1 MYLHVM
7 KLVIVMFLAANMALP
22 QVVTAQE
29 NRPYSLEEL
38 EKLIKPGSISD
49 ERIIE
54 VVYENGLDF
63 YPDELAIAR
72 LKRAGASDKVIE
84 VVRMAEH
91 PPGPQSQAVE
101 KKGEPFYKKGW
112 FLVFIAILVGGAV
125 AYVATGS

>member
-1 MYLHVM
+1 MYLYVM
-7 KLVIVMFLAANMALP
+7 KLIIVILLAANMALP

-38 EKLIKPGSISD
+38 ENLIKPGSISD

-72 LKRAGASDKVIE
+72 LKRAGAGDKVIE
-84 VVRMAEH
+84 AIRLAEH
-91 PPGPQSQAVE
+91 PPGPEDKTVE

-112 FLVFIAILVGGAV
+112 FLVFVALLVGGAV